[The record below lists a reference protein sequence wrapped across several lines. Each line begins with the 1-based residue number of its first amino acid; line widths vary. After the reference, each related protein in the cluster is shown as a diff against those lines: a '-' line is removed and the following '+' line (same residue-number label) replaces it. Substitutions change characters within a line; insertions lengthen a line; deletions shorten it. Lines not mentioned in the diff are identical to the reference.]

1 MQVGAAFCLEVEEPI
16 DSWEGKPIE
25 VAVSVDSERRK
36 RVESHHTATHLMHW
50 ALHQSIGPDVSQQ
63 GSLVDCDRLR
73 FDFNSE
79 ALSKDQLLA
88 VEKIVNE
95 KIKDNDLVSWT
106 EVKHADIKDRSD
118 IMQFFGDK
126 YGEMVRVVQ
135 IGGNDN
141 DLDGYS
147 MELCGGTHL
156 RNTGEVGSFKIKT
169 EGAISAGV
177 RRIEAVCGEAAQEYV
192 EARIAE
198 LTKESEDFEVRLLKV
213 LASLGDD
220 NKSSRELG
228 DPSSLEQWEEYK
240 NSVKNDLISAEKKL
254 KKKQSSNAAAEADS
268 IVTGLIADAVGDP
281 PIVIHSLE
289 GTPTLL
295 QELMNGIKKHKFD
308 GVAIFAVID
317 QGKVH
322 LGVVVSSGLTDKY
335 RAGELISKL
344 APIVGGKGG
353 GKPEMARGAGND
365 SSALDDMMVEAKKLL
380 ES

>member
-1 MQVGAAFCLEVEEPI
+1 MINDKIIKIEGVMQVGAAFCLEIEEPI
-16 DSWEGKPIE
+16 DSWEGNPIE
-25 VAVSVDSERRK
+25 VTVSVDSERRK
-36 RVESHHTATHLMHW
+36 RVEYHHTATHLMQW
-50 ALHQSIGPDVSQQ
+50 ALHQAIGPDVSQQ

-88 VEKIVNE
+88 VETIVNE

-198 LTKESEDFEVRLLKV
+198 LTKESEEFEARLLKV

-228 DPSSLEQWEEYK
+228 DSATLEQWEEYK
-240 NSVKNDLISAEKKL
+240 DSIKNDLISAEKKL

-268 IVTGLIADAVGDP
+268 IVTGLIVDAVGLSL
-281 PIVIHSLE
+281 IH
-289 GTPTLL
+289 
-295 QELMNGIKKHKFD
+295 I
-308 GVAIFAVID
+308 
-317 QGKVH
+317 
-322 LGVVVSSGLTDKY
+322 
-335 RAGELISKL
+335 
-344 APIVGGKGG
+344 
-353 GKPEMARGAGND
+353 
-365 SSALDDMMVEAKKLL
+365 
-380 ES
+380 

>member
-1 MQVGAAFCLEVEEPI
+1 MNDDTSITQTRVLIVGAGPAGLGVSLALKQAGVTEQLIVDAREVGASFRAWPSSMALLTPSFFSNAFGLTDLNSI
-16 DSWEGKPIE
+16 DPDTSPADFLHTQHPMKLDENTVVIY
-25 VAVSVDSERRK
+25 SERRK

-50 ALHQSIGPDVSQQ
+50 ALHQAIGPDVSQQ

-88 VEKIVNE
+88 VETIVNE

-192 EARIAE
+192 EERIAE
-198 LTKESEDFEVRLLKV
+198 LTKESKEI
-213 LASLGDD
+213 S
-220 NKSSRELG
+220 SSRP
-228 DPSSLEQWEEYK
+228 DVW
-240 NSVKNDLISAEKKL
+240 
-254 KKKQSSNAAAEADS
+254 
-268 IVTGLIADAVGDP
+268 
-281 PIVIHSLE
+281 
-289 GTPTLL
+289 
-295 QELMNGIKKHKFD
+295 
-308 GVAIFAVID
+308 
-317 QGKVH
+317 
-322 LGVVVSSGLTDKY
+322 
-335 RAGELISKL
+335 
-344 APIVGGKGG
+344 
-353 GKPEMARGAGND
+353 
-365 SSALDDMMVEAKKLL
+365 
-380 ES
+380 